1 MKNKV
6 MKSGKCLM
14 MAGLLLAVVW
24 TSEAQKFNG
33 GIMAGIVA
41 SQVAGDTYSGFNKAG
56 IFAGGFVRY
65 DFFRGKTSI
74 QMELAYFQKG
84 SRHNSDSKDPS
95 TYIFRASYVEVPV
108 LVQYKF
114 AKRFKAEA
122 GPSVGVFIN
131 SFEQRDGLNA
141 LNVNPSKLT
150 LQISAGL
157 YFYLNQRF
165 RVNFRT
171 NNSLLSIR
179 SKTAPGDVRRFFD
192 WGQYH
197 DCLVLSLYY
206 QFRDDSGR
214 R

>member
-1 MKNKV
+1 MIC
-6 MKSGKCLM
+6 GLF
-14 MAGLLLAVVW
+14 MASAVNSV
-24 TSEAQKFNG
+24 AQKFNG

-65 DFFRGKTSI
+65 DFFRGKTSL

-84 SRHNSDSKDPS
+84 SRHNGDSKDPS
-95 TYIFRASYVEVPV
+95 TYIFRANYVEVP
-108 LVQYKF
+108 LLFQYKF
-114 AKRFKAEA
+114 AKRFKAEI
-122 GPSVGVFIN
+122 GPSAGVFIN
-131 SFEQRDGLNA
+131 TVEKRDGLNA
-141 LNVNPSKLT
+141 LNVNPSKIT
-150 LQISAGL
+150 LQITAGL

-179 SKTAPGDVRRFFD
+179 SETAPGDVYRFFD
-192 WGQYH
+192 WGQFH
-197 DCLVLSLYY
+197 DCLVLSLFY